1 MIIMKLIFC
10 ITLVIISNVCSTR
23 ISKPTKPNIVFILID
38 DLGYN
43 DVGYHGSEIKTP
55 NIDELARDGV
65 RLENYYVQPIC
76 TPTRSQLLSG
86 RYQIHTG
93 LQHSYIRPAQPLC
106 LSTNLPTFA
115 DKLREAGYATHA
127 VGKWHLGHYK
137 KDCLPRQRGFDSFFG
152 YLTGSEDYWTH
163 HRPGDGILP
172 NSNHWLGMDLW
183 DNERVAWEYV
193 GNYSVFVFTDKIQQ
207 IVNQHSDD
215 QPLLLYLPFQSV
227 HSPLQVPSSYEERY
241 KNIKNKNR
249 RIYAGM
255 MSCLDEAI
263 GKVIQTLKQRELWEN
278 TVLIFSTDNGGEV
291 AAGGNNWPLRGW
303 KRSLWEGGMR
313 GVGFVTSPLLPLSVQ
328 GTVNKELIHVSDW
341 FPTLVQGLA
350 GSSLDNV
357 TLDGFNMWKTIS
369 SNASSPRKELLHNID
384 PWPNQPKEFS
394 SNISAAI
401 RVGHWKLLTGDPGA
415 NNGEWIP
422 VPDSGITAI
431 SPIKIKGKDT
441 WLFNITADPHEYHDL
456 STSHPEVVDELM
468 DKLKKY
474 YVDSVP
480 VQYPDEVEE
489 ANPAFHDGLWGT
501 PWQ

>member
-1 MIIMKLIFC
+1 MGLTNFSPAQNIRIIIMKLIFC

-23 ISKPTKPNIVFILID
+23 IRKPTKPNIVFILID

-65 RLENYYVQPIC
+65 RLENYYVQPVC

-106 LSTNLPTFA
+106 LPTNLPTFA

-263 GKVIQTLKQRELWEN
+263 GKVIQTLKQRELWDN

-313 GVGFVTSPLLPLSVQ
+313 GVGFVTSPLLPDSVQ

-415 NNGEWIP
+415 NKP
-422 VPDSGITAI
+422 VFSFIN
-431 SPIKIKGKDT
+431 SHCRHLPIKINGKKMAIQFQCGPDDIMT
-441 WLFNITADPHEYHDL
+441 FGILTQ
-456 STSHPEVVDELM
+456 VVDELM
-468 DKLKKY
+468 DKLK
-474 YVDSVP
+474 SIILIR
-480 VQYPDEVEE
+480 
-489 ANPAFHDGLWGT
+489 F
-501 PWQ
+501 